1 MVALFACK
9 CCLPLSGFFYKAF
22 QFFSSDIVVKSTLRQ
37 YVAFVHF
44 LSFHRLSL
52 IPSFSTLYS
61 IIMNDF
67 GSFSDT
73 LIRSIDEMIAIEDKL
88 DSQIVASISE
98 VLLQYGIVL
107 INKPYLMHNLR
118 CLSRFENAVSTQ
130 PQILVIARKLKSWV
144 IRVQGA
150 MTAPSQPD
158 NASHLS
164 ERVQTIMNIVDRE
177 QARSERTQIS
187 RKEGFAAS
195 QEYFDRPGALCSTGA
210 RHDNDEAEIQ
220 NIRIAPTHE
229 ELICKTEPFL
239 PGNSYDAPHHLP
251 QESIERLL
259 DIQFRLLREEL
270 M

>member
-1 MVALFACK
+1 M
-9 CCLPLSGFFYKAF
+9 
-22 QFFSSDIVVKSTLRQ
+22 KSTLRQ
-37 YVAFVHF
+37 YVEFVHF
-44 LSFHRLSL
+44 LSFNCLSL
-52 IPSFSTLYS
+52 IPPFSTLYS
-61 IIMNDF
+61 IIINDF

-73 LIRSIDEMIAIEDKL
+73 LIKSIDEMIAIEDKL

-98 VLLQYGIVL
+98 VLLQYGIVI
-107 INKPYLMHNLR
+107 INIRYLMHNLR

-144 IRVQGA
+144 QEA
-150 MTAPSQPD
+150 MTALQPD
-158 NASHLS
+158 NALS
-164 ERVQTIMNIVDRE
+164 DRVQTIMNIVDRE
-177 QARSERTQIS
+177 QARSERAQIS
-187 RKEGFAAS
+187 RKGGFAAS
-195 QEYFDRPGALCSTGA
+195 QAYFDRPGALCSTGP
-210 RHDNDEAEIQ
+210 RHDNDEVEIQ
-220 NIRIAPTHE
+220 NIQIAPTHE